1 MTEKKS
7 LETFIEDGME
17 YNTDRR
23 VIKLTQ
29 YGRNIQKLVNYA
41 IKLEDR
47 EERNRAANQ
56 IVQAMEVLNPK
67 IKQIDNYK
75 EVLWS
80 HLAMMSD
87 FKLDVD
93 YPYEVVTEEIISSP
107 PESIP
112 LGATRMKKRQYG
124 RVIENLIDKALDV
137 EDPEIQSDFIEIILF
152 QMKRIY
158 VNWNKD
164 VVNDEVIFE
173 DFRKMSNNKLKV
185 PEDFKLPQS
194 YEIKK
199 RVVKNTNN
207 NNNNNRNNN
216 NRNKYNNNNNKNR
229 QRQV

>member
-1 MTEKKS
+1 MKEKKS

-41 IKLEDR
+41 ITIEDK
-47 EERNRAANQ
+47 EERNRAAAQ

-67 IKQIDNYK
+67 IKQIDNHK
-75 EVLWS
+75 KILWT

-87 FKLDVD
+87 FKLDID
-93 YPYEVVTEEIISSP
+93 YPYEIVTEEAISAP
-107 PESIP
+107 PETIP
-112 LGATRMKKRQYG
+112 LRQNRMKNRQYG
-124 RVIENLIDKALDV
+124 RVIENLINKAIEAEDK
-137 EDPEIQSDFIEIILF
+137 EIQNDFIEIILV

-164 VVNDEVIFE
+164 VVNDEVIFD
-173 DFRKMSNNKLKV
+173 DFRRMSNHKLKV
-185 PEDFKLPQS
+185 PENFKLPQS

-199 RVVKNTNN
+199 RATKSSSYN
-207 NNNNNRNNN
+207 
-216 NRNKYNNNNNKNR
+216 YSNNNNNKKYRRR
-229 QRQV
+229 QH